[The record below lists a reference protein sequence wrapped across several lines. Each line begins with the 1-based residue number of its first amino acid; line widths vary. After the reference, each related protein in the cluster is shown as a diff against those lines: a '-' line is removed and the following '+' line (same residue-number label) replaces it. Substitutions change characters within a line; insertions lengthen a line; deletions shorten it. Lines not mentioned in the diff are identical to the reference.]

1 MTAMPT
7 AIMTSKGQITIPL
20 AVRQKLGLDTGDRVE
35 FIDLGNGQ
43 FGLIPATEDI
53 SALKGAVR
61 RPARTVTVETMNQA
75 IRKRAAR
82 R

>member
-1 MTAMPT
+1 MTVT
-7 AIMTSKGQITIPL
+7 ITSKGQITIP
-20 AVRQKLGLDTGDRVE
+20 ADVRRALNVQTGDRVE

-43 FGLIPATEDI
+43 FGIIPATEDI